1 MDWSKF
7 ALRLYN
13 RFAREREISGAIA
26 NHILQQPA
34 FFLPLG
40 EQRKVHINLF
50 WVRFEVSRIACL
62 SQVAEL
68 PEGLNETSQHQYSA
82 FTTTRSQPTTIYDN
96 FRHRGPALGIVCCYL
111 SGTDQTK
118 TQNRITSHIWKRL
131 HHFGT
136 KLVHAFCQCI
146 SD

>member
-1 MDWSKF
+1 MAAVLRLSLEHAESEGQTQQPQQTQQAPQAQRVDWSKF

-13 RFAREREISGAIA
+13 RFAREREISGVAIA

-68 PEGLNETSQHQYSA
+68 PEGLNETS
-82 FTTTRSQPTTIYDN
+82 
-96 FRHRGPALGIVCCYL
+96 
-111 SGTDQTK
+111 
-118 TQNRITSHIWKRL
+118 
-131 HHFGT
+131 
-136 KLVHAFCQCI
+136 
-146 SD
+146 

>member
-13 RFAREREISGAIA
+13 RFAREREISGVPIA

-50 WVRFEVSRIACL
+50 WVMFEVSRIAWL
-62 SQVAEL
+62 SQDSEL
-68 PEGLNETSQHQYSA
+68 PVGLNETSQHQYSD
-82 FTTTRSQPTTIYDN
+82 FTTTRSQPTTIYDKY
-96 FRHRGPALGIVCCYL
+96 RHRGPELADVCFYEYCCQVQ
-111 SGTDQTK
+111 SV
-118 TQNRITSHIWKRL
+118 
-131 HHFGT
+131 
-136 KLVHAFCQCI
+136 KLEHTRS
-146 SD
+146 SDIRFDKEYPNC